1 MALEIASPS
10 PPPFSLQ
17 AVQRGKLIEKELE
30 KEWETLSEV
39 FSKLSD
45 NLREPAL
52 IPPTNSSSTHTG
64 TSSTIHCSS
73 FLNTL
78 TTISHTSPQTISYT
92 NITTSNSTPKLAQ
105 TTRTTISITTTSIF
119 GSATFHKQPPSKR
132 KNSIKKSSRITI
144 LKVCPPILDIFPSR
158 DIRLKRKKK
167 YSLPLK
173 QP

>member
-1 MALEIASPS
+1 MDD
-10 PPPFSLQ
+10 
-17 AVQRGKLIEKELE
+17 LIEKELK
-30 KEWETLSEV
+30 KEWETLCEI

-64 TSSTIHCSS
+64 TSFTIHCSS

-78 TTISHTSPQTISYT
+78 TPISDTNPQTISYN

-105 TTRTTISITTTSIF
+105 ITHTTISITATSIF

-144 LKVCPPILDIFPSR
+144 PKVCPPILDIFPSR
-158 DIRLKRKKK
+158 NIRLRDKKR

-173 QP
+173 QL